1 MTICSKPLPYSWRP
15 IPYLDFWNDVDYTL
29 CSSSMAWYPGSSIYP
44 IWSWHTSPW
53 ISWTSLQ
60 EVQNRQCFGQEN
72 RIFTY
77 LPITA
82 VCFSISQQPWLA
94 AYIQARQHFSL
105 SISGALFQPLL
116 PQKLHDELVL
126 HAAWTFFGTDH
137 QAPPPYLSRSYALT
151 TWSMHYWALR
161 LNEVYHLMTGNYLD
175 IILTKKGFPWLL
187 IKGSLVEKLPIYE
200 WDRSSIAQSS
210 HSSVKSQLS
219 QVIAQSSHS
228 SVKS

>member
-1 MTICSKPLPYSWRP
+1 MTICSKPSLGTRGYNTSIANFNHRSGIHFCWLQCDIFLLTQHFWWLYAANHCPTAEDPYH
-15 IPYLDFWNDVDYTL
+15 TL
-29 CSSSMAWYPGSSIYP
+29 IFGTMLITLYARARWHDIQAASIYP

-137 QAPPPYLSRSYALT
+137 QAPPPYLSRSCVT
-151 TWSMHYWALR
+151 
-161 LNEVYHLMTGNYLD
+161 
-175 IILTKKGFPWLL
+175 
-187 IKGSLVEKLPIYE
+187 
-200 WDRSSIAQSS
+200 
-210 HSSVKSQLS
+210 HSRPEACTIELCG
-219 QVIAQSSHS
+219 
-228 SVKS
+228 